1 MWLID
6 VDEMMMNNPCLS
18 EESEAKQIVQV
29 NRRYA
34 QNKYA
39 VYVLVYIILEASV
52 RLYLCSSLHWNYRAL
67 SNKPNK
73 VFAY

>member
-1 MWLID
+1 
-6 VDEMMMNNPCLS
+6 MMMNNPCLS

-39 VYVLVYIILEASV
+39 VYVLLYIILEASV
-52 RLYLCSSLHWNYRAL
+52 RLYLCSSLH
-67 SNKPNK
+67 
-73 VFAY
+73 